1 MLTLA
6 RWFGYRLVTVKRA
19 WEHQLSN
26 YLVKTFFSGIN
37 SNKNTHTY
45 ITFKYSLKCL
55 SIRSFSRIVIFI
67 SNFSRRIVLLQP
79 KQQFYRLTCTLF
91 HINNKHY
98 TKFEQQNILSVEIV
112 FFSFRFYFFRECCR
126 SSSRYYIRYNSRM
139 WSVLFIGYRI
149 AWNYT
154 LSALYH
160 VHLFIEWCMLL
171 VILLFL

>member
-37 SNKNTHTY
+37 SNKNNSH
-45 ITFKYSLKCL
+45 ILIHTFKYSLKCL

-67 SNFSRRIVLLQP
+67 SNFSQRIVLLQP

-112 FFSFRFYFFRECCR
+112 FFSFYFFRKYCR
-126 SSSRYYIRYNSRM
+126 SRYYIRYNSRV
-139 WSVLFIGYRI
+139 WSVLFIGYRM

-160 VHLFIEWCMLL
+160 VHLFIEWCML
-171 VILLFL
+171 FL